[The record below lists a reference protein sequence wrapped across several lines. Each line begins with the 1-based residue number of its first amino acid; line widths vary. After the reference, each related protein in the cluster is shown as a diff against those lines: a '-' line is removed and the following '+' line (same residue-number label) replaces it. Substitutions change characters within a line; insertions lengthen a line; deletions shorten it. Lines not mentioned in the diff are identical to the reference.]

1 MCVCVCV
8 CDRECS
14 IMNFPREIFLLFAKI
29 SINARILNAIKNNVP
44 KCFTNFYT
52 LYNYNYRNVRHSL
65 FAGSFVSY
73 ILEGT
78 FATFL
83 TLVLRESLAIFLLL
97 CKSLKVI
104 DISVKKQITL
114 IYLFNIIAMNACICM
129 YVYLYVPWMIKWST
143 TQATWILQDT
153 MYDGTY
159 RLFSSQLEKIRVHF
173 FVVLSLSF
181 ILYSNYRLKLV
192 VTGQFL

>member
-1 MCVCVCV
+1 MFLNVSRIFIHYTIIIIGMFVIPFSPV
-8 CDRECS
+8 RSSHTFWRE
-14 IMNFPREIFLLFAKI
+14 L
-29 SINARILNAIKNNVP
+29 
-44 KCFTNFYT
+44 
-52 LYNYNYRNVRHSL
+52 
-65 FAGSFVSY
+65 
-73 ILEGT
+73 
-78 FATFL
+78 ATFL

-173 FVVLSLSF
+173 FLSFCLFLSLF
-181 ILYSNYRLKLV
+181 IAIIV
-192 VTGQFL
+192 